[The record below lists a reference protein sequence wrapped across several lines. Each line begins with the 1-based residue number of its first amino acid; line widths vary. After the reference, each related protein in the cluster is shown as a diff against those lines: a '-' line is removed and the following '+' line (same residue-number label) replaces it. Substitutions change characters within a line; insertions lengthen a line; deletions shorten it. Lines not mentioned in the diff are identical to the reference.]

1 MKKLLLMF
9 FFLLS
14 LKAAS
19 QFPSGRI
26 LHYTRKEGLSYGA
39 VNSILQDNK
48 GFMWF
53 ATGDGL
59 NRFDGVD
66 FKIFK
71 YDPEQQ
77 FSLPSN
83 YVQKIF
89 KDSHGK
95 FWISSRKG
103 LYQFNPKT
111 EAFENDPRFSVAKKA
126 DVSHI
131 MENKAGNLWVSTSGN
146 GFSFLDG
153 KTGKSIN
160 YLMKNLKGLT
170 SNSILK
176 IYEDAYGL
184 LWVGTRDA
192 GICVFRVNNGK
203 ILGKVNFDAAI
214 NKASRVNCIYS
225 DHHSNIWI
233 ATSAGLW
240 LFDRTAKSFHKL
252 EGKNYG
258 LSSNVFLSLVQDSQE
273 KLFIGLQDGGLYQLD
288 LSHRAE
294 QTPGNMVFEQ
304 LKYENGFNITP
315 RSVPELYLDKEEN
328 LWVGTYGDGIFMIS
342 RTADKFKWFHKKV
355 KDNFGENYLRYY
367 GMCMDDEGYLW
378 LGTDGDGIYKTKPNG
393 EVVKK
398 YRAGAGKNSLA
409 ENAVLYG
416 YKDSKNNLW
425 FGTYSK
431 GLSLYDRKSDAFIN
445 FRHDDKVAGSLGG
458 NDVRVIHE
466 DNQHNIW
473 VGTNG
478 GGLNRLNLSTNKFT
492 VYNTANS
499 KISSNDVRSLAH
511 DSKGNIWVGTY
522 GGGLNY
528 FNTAEQK
535 FYSFSQ
541 VKKQVVDLSREIIFA
556 LYLDAQKRLWIGTE
570 GNGLLVYDTEKQS
583 SRRFSEKNGLANNT
597 VYAIQEEEPGKIWVS
612 TNDGLSKVA
621 LQQHKIYNYNEKD
634 GLQGGQFNPGSSIS
648 GKQGNF
654 ICFGGTEGWNLFYP
668 KQIVQSSGEPEIRI
682 TGLQLYGNG
691 EDEKSDSKNI
701 SESGHIVLEADE
713 SVFSIQY
720 VALNYAYPRAAQFA
734 YKLDGLDKDWNY
746 VKYQKSATYRY
757 LEPGYYTFK
766 VKATNQDNIWQSS
779 YATLRIEVL
788 PPWYRTWWAYT
799 VYLLITAG
807 VIYLLVQY
815 KSNQAKLKY
824 TISIARI
831 EAQKE
836 KELHEN
842 KLSFF
847 TNISHEFRTPLTL
860 IINPVRE
867 ILDDKKQEADL
878 GSLTIV
884 YRNAKR
890 LLSLVDQ
897 LLLFSKAETDADK
910 LKIVYLQLFDLCQEV
925 FLCFTHLAAKK
936 NISYE
941 FITSA
946 EDICIYGDRE
956 KVEIA
961 LFNLISN
968 AIRHTHEGGRVVLSL
983 DEDKAAV
990 YIKVADTG
998 TGIDPQVGDRIYERF
1013 YKVQNNKN
1021 YAKGGFGVG
1030 LYLVKNFIE
1039 RHQGKVSYTSSLT
1052 AGTIFSLTLLKGHAH
1067 FSDAPIFD
1075 DQPESSVILEEL
1087 REERDDLDTSPD
1099 LLAPGS
1105 DVKEDISSEIKTILV
1120 IDDNQ
1125 QIREYIV
1132 QLFRANFQMLEADNG
1147 ETGLEMVRQYLPD
1160 MVISD
1165 VLMPGLNGVELCR
1178 LVKQDPSLYHIPV
1191 VLLTASTSSES
1202 KLRGIECGADDYISK
1217 PFEKEILIARIE
1229 GLLKNR
1235 NELQK
1240 YFYNEITLRS
1250 GNLKISAEYKE
1261 FLDRC
1266 IAIVEAHM
1274 TDPNFS
1280 IQMLAEEIGM
1290 SRSNLYTRIKSISG
1304 QSANSFIRFIRLR
1317 KAAEIFIS
1325 TELTVQETTF
1335 RVGIKDARYF
1345 REQFFK
1351 VFQMNP
1357 SDYIKKYRKNFNGR
1371 YSLNK
1376 SLIRSK
1382 DPK

>member
-1 MKKLLLMF
+1 MKRSLLLF

-14 LKAAS
+14 ITAAA

-71 YDPEQQ
+71 YDPELRS
-77 FSLPSN
+77 SLPSN
-83 YVQKIF
+83 YVQKIL
-89 KDSHGK
+89 KDSGGK
-95 FWISSRKG
+95 FWVSSRKG

-111 EAFENDPRFSVAKKA
+111 ETFINFPLPSGARRA

-131 MENKAGNLWVSTSGN
+131 MENSHGNLWVSTSGN
-146 GFSFLDG
+146 GFSYLDS
-153 KTGKSIN
+153 KTGKITSYN
-160 YLMKNLKGLT
+160 TKNLKGLS

-184 LWVGTRDA
+184 LWVGTIDA
-192 GICVFRVNNGK
+192 GLCVFRVSNGK
-203 ILGKVNFDAAI
+203 ILGKLSFATDISKV
-214 NKASRVNCIYS
+214 SRVNAIYG
-225 DHHSNIWI
+225 DHLRNIWI
-233 ATSAGLW
+233 ATSGGLW
-240 LFDRTAKSFHKL
+240 LYDRKAGIFQHL

-258 LSSNVFLSLVQDSQE
+258 LSSNVFLSLVQDSRKQM
-273 KLFIGLQDGGLYQLD
+273 FIGLQDGGLYRVD
-288 LSHRAE
+288 LSGAA
-294 QTPGNMVFEQ
+294 QKKTAAMVFEQ

-367 GMCMDDEGYLW
+367 GMCVDHEGYLW
-378 LGTDGDGIYKTKPNG
+378 LGTDGDGIYKTKVGG
-393 EVVKK
+393 EVIKR
-398 YRAGAGKNSLA
+398 YRADGSPHSLA

-416 YKDSKNNLW
+416 YRDSKNNLW

-445 FRHDDKVAGSLGG
+445 FQHNANIAGTLGG

-466 DNQHNIW
+466 DNSQHIW

-478 GGLNRLNLSTNKFT
+478 GGLSMMDPVTRKFK
-492 VYNTANS
+492 VYNTTNS
-499 KISSNDVRSLAH
+499 NISSNDVRSLAH
-511 DSKGNIWVGTY
+511 DQKGNLWVGTY
-522 GGGLNY
+522 GGGISY
-528 FNTAEQK
+528 FDVAAQK
-535 FYSFSQ
+535 FYPFTQINKSA
-541 VKKQVVDLSREIIFA
+541 VDLSREIIFA
-556 LYLDAQKRLWIGTE
+556 LFLDGQQRLWIGTE
-570 GNGLLVYDTEKQS
+570 GNGLLMYDTRRQS
-583 SRRFSEKNGLANNT
+583 SLRFSEKNGLANNT

-612 TNDGLSKVA
+612 TNDGLSRIDLQKDKV
-621 LQQHKIYNYNEKD
+621 YNYNEKD
-634 GLQGGQFNPGSSIS
+634 GLQPGQFNPGSALS
-648 GKQGNF
+648 GAKGDF
-654 ICFGGTEGWNLFYP
+654 ICFGGTEGWNFFHP
-668 KQIVQSSGEPEIRI
+668 KQILQSSGEPEIRI
-682 TGLQLYGNG
+682 TGLQLYGNE
-691 EDEKSDSKNI
+691 EDEKTNSRNINESDD
-701 SESGHIVLEADE
+701 IVLEAGE

-734 YKLDGLDKDWNY
+734 YKLEGLDKEWNY

-757 LEPGYYTFK
+757 LEPGHYTFK

-779 YATLRIEVL
+779 YATLHIEVL
-788 PPWYRTWWAYT
+788 PPWYKTWWAYAVYT
-799 VYLLITAG
+799 LLIAALVYLL
-807 VIYLLVQY
+807 VRY

-824 TISIARI
+824 NIRISRI

-867 ILDDKKQEADL
+867 IMDDKEGAADL
-878 GSLTIV
+878 SNLNIV

-897 LLLFSKAETDADK
+897 LLLFSKAETGVDK
-910 LKIVYLQLFDLCQEV
+910 LKIVKMNLFDLCEEV
-925 FLCFTHLAAKK
+925 FLCFTYQASKK
-936 NISYE
+936 QIMYD
-941 FITSA
+941 FIATNKELS
-946 EDICIYGDRE
+946 IYGDRE
-956 KVEIA
+956 KIEIA

-968 AIRHTHEGGRVVLSL
+968 AIRHTPEGGRVTLSIS
-983 DEDKAAV
+983 EDGAAV
-990 YIKVADTG
+990 CIRVADTG
-998 TGIDPQVGDRIYERF
+998 TGIDQQVGDKIFERF

-1030 LYLVKNFIE
+1030 LYLVKSFIE
-1039 RHQGKVSYTSSLT
+1039 RHQGKVSYTSSPVK
-1052 AGTIFSLTLLKGHAH
+1052 GTTFSLTLLKGKAH
-1067 FSDAPIFD
+1067 FSDDPIFD
-1075 DQPESSVILEEL
+1075 DQPESSAILEEL
-1087 REERDDLDTSPD
+1087 AEDREEQLPEIVIMPA
-1099 LLAPGS
+1099 AP
-1105 DVKEDISSEIKTILV
+1105 DVKDDISSEMKTILI
-1120 IDDNQ
+1120 IDDNK
-1125 QIREYIV
+1125 QIRDYVSQIFKAKF
-1132 QLFRANFQMLEADNG
+1132 QLLEAENG
-1147 ETGLEMVRQYLPD
+1147 EEGLSMARQYLPD

-1165 VLMPGLNGVELCR
+1165 VVMPGLNGVELCR
-1178 LVKQDPSLYHIPV
+1178 LIKQDAALYHIPV
-1191 VLLTASTSSES
+1191 VLLTASTSSEI

-1250 GNLKISAEYKE
+1250 DSQKISAEYKE

-1266 IAIVEAHM
+1266 IAIVEQHM
-1274 TDPNFS
+1274 TDPNFG
-1280 IQMLAEEIGM
+1280 IQVLAEEIGM
-1290 SRSNLYTRIKSISG
+1290 SRSNLYVRIKSISG

-1325 TELTVQETTF
+1325 TDLTVQETTF
-1335 RVGIKDARYF
+1335 QVGIKDARYF
-1345 REQFFK
+1345 REQFYK
-1351 VFQMNP
+1351 VFNMNP
-1357 SDYIKKYRKNFNGR
+1357 SDYIKKYRKTFNGK